1 MIYQGWNSWEFLG
14 KENFSHQWPLGKSQE
29 LLEIVKY
36 ANTFDISRQLNS
48 LEILEIEVY

>member
-1 MIYQGWNSWEFLG
+1 M
-14 KENFSHQWPLGKSQE
+14 ENFSHQWPLGKSQE

>member
-1 MIYQGWNSWEFLG
+1 MLGFLG
-14 KENFSHQWPLGKSQE
+14 NFWEWKILETQGKSQE
-29 LLEIVKY
+29 FLEIVKY